1 MIVKLEIKN
10 EIADSLLKVL
20 KQVKGVTIKS
30 LNDKK
35 IAHLLE
41 LREAYHQTELAEK
54 GEIELKTFDE
64 LINEL

>member
-10 EIADSLLKVL
+10 EIAASLLEVL
-20 KQVKGVTIKS
+20 KQIKGVTIKS
-30 LNDKK
+30 LNNKK
-35 IAHLLE
+35 IAYLLE
-41 LREAYHQTELAEK
+41 LQEAYHQTELAEK